1 MGGIRREH
9 VYGNFKNRSAIQ
21 PRKKRAEWK
30 PRAGMSKKHLQ
41 FIRALPCIK
50 CMSQVG
56 VQAHHLKEGTG
67 ERGAGMRS
75 TDRWAVPLCGP
86 EAQDCHGE
94 VERIGA
100 KNEIKWFNSFGIDPH
115 ELARGLWTVTN
126 DRDRMLKVLLVHKER
141 ADG

>member
-9 VYGNFKNRSAIQ
+9 VYGNFKNRSAIP

-30 PRAGMSKKHLQ
+30 PRAGMSKKHLE

-56 VQAHHLKEGTG
+56 VQAHHLKQGTG

-86 EAQDCHGE
+86 EARDCHGE

-100 KNEIKWFNSFGIDPH
+100 KNEIEWFAGFGIDPH
-115 ELARGLWTVTN
+115 ELARGLWSVSGN
-126 DRDRMLKVLLVHKER
+126 REQMLVVLLAHKER
-141 ADG
+141 AK

>member
-30 PRAGMSKKHLQ
+30 PRAGMSKKHLE

-75 TDRWAVPLCGP
+75 SDRWAVPLCGP

-100 KNEIKWFNSFGIDPH
+100 KNEIRWFSRFGIDPH
-115 ELARGLWTVTN
+115 ELARGLWASTGN
-126 DRDRMLKVLLVHKER
+126 RNQMLAVLLANRE
-141 ADG
+141 AE